1 MKPTTKKM
9 IVTIIN
15 FVILI
20 ANAVLSQLNGSG
32 VDGSTVATIGSAVAM
47 GVSLV

>member
-1 MKPTTKKM
+1 MKPNTKKM

-20 ANAVLSQLNGSG
+20 ANAVLSQLNGG
-32 VDGSTVATIGSAVAM
+32 VDGSTVATIGSAFAM
-47 GVSLV
+47 GVAMV

>member
-1 MKPTTKKM
+1 MKPNTKKM

-20 ANAVLSQLNGSG
+20 ANAVLSQLNGG

>member
-1 MKPTTKKM
+1 MKPSTKKM

-15 FVILI
+15 FAILI
-20 ANAVLSQLNGSG
+20 ANAVLSQLNGG

>member
-20 ANAVLSQLNGSG
+20 ANAILSQLSG
-32 VDGSTVATIGSAVAM
+32 CVDGSTVATIGSAVAM
-47 GVSLV
+47 CVALV

>member
-20 ANAVLSQLNGSG
+20 ANAILSQLNGG
-32 VDGSTVATIGSAVAM
+32 VDGSTVATISSAVAL
-47 GVSLV
+47 GVALV